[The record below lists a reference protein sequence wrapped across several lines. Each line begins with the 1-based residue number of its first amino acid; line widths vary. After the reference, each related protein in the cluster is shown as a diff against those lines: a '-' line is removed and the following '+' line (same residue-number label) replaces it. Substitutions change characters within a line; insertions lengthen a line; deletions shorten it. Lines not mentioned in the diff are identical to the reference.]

1 MSFSKA
7 LIAAFTTLF
16 VLSLSATAQQPGT
29 NQPADQPALTQT
41 SKPSAEVPSASA
53 PQNQTSNPAGAAA
66 QATPSQSSA
75 PTSGAPES
83 QVPSA
88 QPQSSQPQ
96 VSTGSAPAQ
105 VQTQSAP
112 PAPSATSFNEVVDRM
127 VEREHFF
134 VAQMRHMHPLVETY
148 IQNMRGDKEMGSI
161 PVNDHYFLGRLDL
174 SQGTDDRSY
183 LTQPGFRQRFMGKLT
198 SLYAMKFLPLGFA
211 QMSIIDSDLQK
222 QYYDFKF
229 VRREFLGEVR
239 CFVIDIQPKPK
250 VSPGRFVGRV
260 WVEDQ
265 DYNIVRANGT
275 YSAHPRNSVYLHFDS
290 WRINMRP
297 GLWLPSYIYSEESN
311 SKINSQTLNFKA
323 QTRLWGYDLQHLG
336 RHDEFTQIVVD
347 SPQSVKDQS
356 EAAQDASPVQA
367 QRNWERQAEDNALE
381 RLQTVGLL
389 APEGEVDK
397 VMTTVVNNL
406 EVTNNLDVQ
415 PEVRCR
421 VLLTAPLESFDV
433 GHTIVVSRGMLD
445 VLPDEASLAMVLAHE
460 LGHIVLGHQI
470 DTNLAFSDRMLF
482 PDDETF
488 TRFSFNR
495 SPEDEEAADKKALD
509 MLKNSPYKDKLGNA
523 GLFLRALQDRGPVL
537 KNLIKPHLGNGL
549 ASSKELRMSELL
561 TNAPA
566 LDAQRTDQ
574 IAALPLGGRIRLD
587 SWSNKVEM
595 VKTKPVA
602 LLSPREKMPFQVTP
616 FFPYLTRLGSQNSPE
631 KAALDGPA
639 K

>member
-1 MSFSKA
+1 MSFPKT
-7 LIAAFTTLF
+7 LIAAIATF
-16 VLSLSATAQQPGT
+16 SLLTMASAQQAAPAE
-29 NQPADQPALTQT
+29 QPAQSQA
-41 SKPSAEVPSASA
+41 SKPSPEIPAANA
-53 PQNQTSNPAGAAA
+53 PQNSPSTPTAAPTENTSPAGSPSTNQSPAASDSSGQTTQSQTPA
-66 QATPSQSSA
+66 QNSS
-75 PTSGAPES
+75 
-83 QVPSA
+83 
-88 QPQSSQPQ
+88 
-96 VSTGSAPAQ
+96 PAQ
-105 VQTQSAP
+105 VQTQTAP
-112 PAPSATSFNEVVDRM
+112 PPPSATSFNEVVDRM

-148 IQNMRGDKEMGSI
+148 IQNMRGDQEMGSL

-174 SQGTDDRSY
+174 SNGTDDKSF
-183 LTQPGFRQRFMGKLT
+183 LTQPGCRQRFMGKLT
-198 SLYAMKFLPLGFA
+198 SLYSMKFLPLGFA

-239 CFVIDIQPKPK
+239 CFVVDIQPKAK
-250 VSPGRFVGRV
+250 SDPGRFIGRV

-265 DYNIVRANGT
+265 EYNIVRANGT
-275 YSAHPRNSVYLHFDS
+275 YSSHPRNSVYLHFDS

-297 GLWLPSYIYSEESN
+297 GVWLPAYIYSEESN

-336 RHDEFTQIVVD
+336 KHDEFTQIVVD

-397 VMTTVVNNL
+397 VLTTVVNNL

-433 GHTIVVSRGMLD
+433 GHTIVISRGLLD

-460 LGHIVLGHQI
+460 LGHIVLGHRI

-495 SPEDEEAADKKALD
+495 SPEDEDAADKKAVE
-509 MLKNSPYKDKLGNA
+509 MLKNSPYKDKMSNA
-523 GLFLRALQDRGPVL
+523 GLFLRALQERGPVL
-537 KNLIKPHLGNGL
+537 KSLIKAHLGNGL
-549 ASSKELRMSELL
+549 ASNKEIRMSDLL
-561 TNAPA
+561 GNAPP
-566 LDAQRTDQ
+566 LESQRTDQ
-574 IAALPLGGRIRLD
+574 IAALPLGGRIKLD
-587 SWSNKVEM
+587 PWSNRVEM

-602 LLSPREKMPFQVTP
+602 LLSAREKMPFQVTP
-616 FFPYLTRLGSQNSPE
+616 FFPYLTRLGSTGSAE
-631 KAALDGPA
+631 KAALDNPT